1 MTTIMEE
8 VKNGLVFGPRRM
20 EGKGGDS
27 VQVGSADLNSIYL
40 SMRHARHT
48 PAPSRPLQTDW
59 TGLDWT
65 GQDWTR
71 LADLRALRTGIEHGH
86 FDYSSASETCPR
98 GLDLNCQHLLMALSF
113 MSLVYL

>member
-59 TGLDWT
+59 TGLDKT
-65 GQDWTR
+65 GQGWPTFE
-71 LADLRALRTGIEHGH
+71 LYEQG
-86 FDYSSASETCPR
+86 SSMDISTIHRRRKRVREGWILIVSTC
-98 GLDLNCQHLLMALSF
+98 
-113 MSLVYL
+113 